1 MWPWYSRILLGV
13 LVAIGF
19 GFGWLA
25 QRTEPPRTVE
35 ITLFF
40 VLVLGGGLLAGW
52 YRYRAEQ
59 SGQFDERSEE
69 IERRA
74 RQRSYTTLIALLGGL
89 VGANLFVDLGGYL
102 DGALIALLVGGI
114 IIDDLYIEWY
124 RRKL

>member
-1 MWPWYSRILLGV
+1 MLPWYSRILLGV
-13 LVAIGF
+13 IIAIGL

-25 QRTEPPRTVE
+25 QTTESPRTVVV
-35 ITLFF
+35 LLF
-40 VLVLGGGLLAGW
+40 VLLTGGGGLLAGW
-52 YRYRAEQ
+52 YRYKAEQ
-59 SGQFDERSEE
+59 SGQFDERAEE

-74 RQRSYTTLIALLGGL
+74 RQSSYTTLVAALGGL
-89 VGANLFVDLGGYL
+89 AGANIFVDLGGYL